1 MPKEATRLARE
12 RLAASTEH
20 QPRHDDI
27 AALAYARWQEK
38 GCPQGTHQEDWLS
51 AEQELTA
58 KREISVQ
65 VPRS

>member
-38 GCPQGTHQEDWLS
+38 GCPQGT
-51 AEQELTA
+51 T
-58 KREISVQ
+58 KRTGLA
-65 VPRS
+65 RNKN